1 MFNIQSYQFMNE
13 THETLKF
20 KIKEQDE
27 TTRLLKTQDVDK
39 TLIDTELESNIISI
53 VKKHGA
59 VTIDT
64 PVFEPKEILSGK
76 YSEDGKLIFDLKDQ
90 GEELCSLQPQY
101 QNFKRY
107 QIAKVYRRDQPAMT
121 KCHMQESLPSNTLS
135 SSSKCQ
141 LLRLQ
146 FYLHYS
152 LDLKPKLGSYVRKN

>member
-1 MFNIQSYQFMNE
+1 MFLANQFGIV
-13 THETLKF
+13 
-20 KIKEQDE
+20 IK
-27 TTRLLKTQDVDK
+27 RK
-39 TLIDTELESNIISI
+39 SAYS
-53 VKKHGA
+53 GSA
-59 VTIDT
+59 YRVTIDT

-121 KCHMQESLPSNTLS
+121 KCHMQKKFFLLPKSITTKSESSSKIPLKPIISEESLPSNTLS